1 MTDYE
6 QLREQFET
14 QSHDL
19 RVHQV
24 ELENQNEALR
34 QTNLELEWTRNRYA
48 DLFELAPIGYL
59 VCGQD
64 GVIQEINRTGCLQL
78 GSARS
83 SLSGRPFP
91 LFVQEDQ
98 RRQVALLL
106 GQVVQ
111 ASLDHEPHRIE
122 VLMLRPDGS
131 HWQAQLECTALID
144 SSGLSA
150 RIALT
155 DITALKTAR
164 REAEQRS
171 AEAQRLNDE
180 LQTFLR
186 TMTLDLTQPQRQI
199 EGFVKLLGKSLT
211 APDARSAKLLG
222 HLQEAAAD
230 MGALTAAL
238 TQFFQSTQPTRDH
251 RLLDLNSL
259 VEVSFHELAS
269 QRQDRQVTFTHDP
282 LPTLRMDAV
291 KTRLV
296 LLNLLSNAL
305 KFTRP
310 RPEARIHVGVQE
322 TAEHYLLSVRDN
334 GVGFDPTH
342 SGRLFG
348 LFERLHSD
356 REFKGQGLGL
366 ALVQRIVQQYEGQ
379 VWGESTP
386 GEGAVFWVQLPKHR
400 VTVLPL
406 QLTKG
411 QPLQGE
417 QPG

>member
-1 MTDYE
+1 MTNYE

-19 RVHQV
+19 RVHQS

-48 DLFELAPIGYL
+48 DLFKFAPIGYL

-64 GVIQEINRTGCLQL
+64 GVIQEINQTGCTQL
-78 GSARS
+78 GSECS

-91 LFVQEDQ
+91 LFVEEGQ
-98 RRQVALLL
+98 RLQVALLL

-111 ASLDHEPHRIE
+111 AGPDQEPQRLE
-122 VLMLRPDGS
+122 MLMLRPDGS
-131 HWQAQLECTALID
+131 HWQAQLECTPLLD
-144 SSGLSA
+144 SSGLSI

-155 DITALKTAR
+155 DITALKTAQ

-171 AEAQRLNDE
+171 TEVQRLNEE

-186 TMTLDLTQPQRQI
+186 TMTLDLTQPQRQM
-199 EGFVKLLGKSLT
+199 EGFVKLLSKSLT

-238 TQFFQSTQPTRDH
+238 TQFFQSTQPNRDP
-251 RLLDLNSL
+251 RPLDLNSL
-259 VEVSFHELAS
+259 VDVSFHELAS
-269 QRQDRQVTFTHDP
+269 ERQDRQVTLTHDP
-282 LPTLRMDAV
+282 LPTLHMDAT
-291 KTRLV
+291 KTRLL

-310 RPEARIHVGVQE
+310 RPEARIHVGMQE

-334 GVGFDPTH
+334 GVGFDPAQ

-348 LFERLHSD
+348 LFERLHSE

-366 ALVQRIVQQYEGQ
+366 ALVRRIVQQYEGQ

-386 GEGAVFWVQLPKHR
+386 GEGAVFWVELPKS
-400 VTVLPL
+400 VVAVLPV
-406 QLTKG
+406 QVTKG
-411 QPLQGE
+411 QSF
-417 QPG
+417 